1 MIGDHHVDPRQ
12 LGDLARLEDRLGGV
26 GPGRPVVVEDP
37 AVAVGVAE
45 RAEVAPLEG
54 LDPVVAVLVTSLA
67 LWMVSFSSTS
77 TPAPREAGSAAT
89 RTAFS
94 RFRSPS
100 ALSPRRAAWRRPAPP
115 VGGLGDL
122 VELEHA
128 GDQLAVAEPLAGLQ
142 VPAKVETVGADR
154 VDGPSGDHQRHAPA
168 SLRHARVRDQAGALS
183 AQ

>member
-1 MIGDHHVDPRQ
+1 
-12 LGDLARLEDRLGGV
+12 
-26 GPGRPVVVEDP
+26 VV
-37 AVAVGVAE
+37 
-45 RAEVAPLEG
+45 
-54 LDPVVAVLVTSLA
+54 VLVTSLA